1 VRHLDRHSG
10 SYRWFLA
17 RAAALRDDEGRV
29 TRWFGTLTD
38 IQAQREA
45 AEKLGEALKLRED
58 FLAIAGHELK
68 TPLAAL
74 LMHVQSLQRAAEKGD
89 GAVQVKERLAKAS
102 RASWRLDKLINEL
115 LDVSRITAGHL
126 HLEVEPLDLVTLVR
140 DVVATFKERASSP
153 VIVRSSEA
161 EISGAY
167 DRVRVEQVVGNLLE
181 NALKYGEG
189 RPVEV
194 EVARDGAEAVVRVI
208 DHGIGIDGEQQKRI
222 FQRFERAVS
231 TRDYGG
237 LGLGLWISRQIV
249 EASGGRVDVDS
260 EPGEG
265 STFTVRLPLLH

>member
-1 VRHLDRHSG
+1 
-10 SYRWFLA
+10 
-17 RAAALRDDEGRV
+17 
-29 TRWFGTLTD
+29 
-38 IQAQREA
+38 
-45 AEKLGEALKLRED
+45 
-58 FLAIAGHELK
+58 
-68 TPLAAL
+68 

-89 GAVQVKERLAKAS
+89 GLVQVKERLAKAS

-126 HLEVEPLDLVTLVR
+126 QLEVEHLDLVALVR
-140 DVVATFKERASSP
+140 EVAAAFKDRAHAE
-153 VIVRSSEA
+153 VTVRSSEPA
-161 EISGAY
+161 LSGAY
-167 DRVRVEQVVGNLLE
+167 DRMRVEQVVSNLLE

-189 RPVEV
+189 RPVEI
-194 EVARDGAEAVVRVI
+194 EVARDGAEAVMRVI

-231 TRDYGG
+231 ARDFGG